1 MRHNLDVMHIE
12 KNVCDSV
19 IGKLMNIKGKTKDN
33 LKSCLDLKT
42 IGIREKLHPISYG
55 EKMLFPSACY
65 ILSTDEKRVFCEFL
79 IEVKFPMDILQIL
92 LDV

>member
-1 MRHNLDVMHIE
+1 MHIE

-65 ILSTDEKRVFCEFL
+65 ILSTDEKRVFCELL
-79 IEVKFPMDILQIL
+79 IEVKFLMDILQIL